1 MQRDKCWNIHRSIHQ
16 ALTPFNGPSKRIRFN
31 HLFFVATA
39 ESMRFYAS
47 NKTQFFFLNPCVR
60 HKSREIWVWDRRGGP
75 SLFIRSIRRQIF
87 IGCVRNRVE
96 EKDIGLYVQ
105 VSLTVR
111 LFFFLILRFR
121 VLDRVLKELCEFSGL
136 NLSHLKID
144 LL

>member
-1 MQRDKCWNIHRSIHQ
+1 MKYSSKHSSGSHPFQWSFQTDSIQ
-16 ALTPFNGPSKRIRFN
+16 SSFFRGNSWINALLRFEQN
-31 HLFFVATA
+31 TI
-39 ESMRFYAS
+39 
-47 NKTQFFFLNPCVR
+47 FFLNPCVR

-111 LFFFLILRFR
+111 LVFFLILRFR